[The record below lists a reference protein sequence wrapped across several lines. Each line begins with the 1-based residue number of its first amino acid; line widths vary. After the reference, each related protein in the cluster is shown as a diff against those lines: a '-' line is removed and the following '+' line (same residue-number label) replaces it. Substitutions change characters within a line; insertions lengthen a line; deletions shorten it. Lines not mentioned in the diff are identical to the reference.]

1 MPSPVSR
8 RQVVVGDGGVVSA
21 QAVSGTDWQQI
32 GNAYNTLLAGP
43 AALLPF
49 FTCAV
54 SLSSVADITTLYS
67 VQPTFVAWPRYTIL
81 ARIWLYS
88 IVPTGTASITS
99 RFTAPDGSYSDR
111 QWTTLSSTSIGGA
124 GTFAQLGMH
133 IEGPGASGSSQVT
146 STPISSGASTVQVGL
161 AVSGNATL
169 LALGCYEIPRL
180 SVIPGEND
188 GLNGDGGEEITFLGT
203 GMPIL
208 DDTLQTGVGP
218 GSMLRRLDEVRTDY
232 ARRCGIWA
240 GYPNKTTTS
249 GTFVDVYQDG
259 PAALT
264 RKHFRTDVTRTLQL
278 GAYAQGS
285 DATTTGEIKWS
296 FTSGASVTAAINGST
311 GSATIITQAEV
322 DCEDPSSVDGR
333 RSSRDDIATIQIRR
347 TAGAGNIVLYTHT
360 AGEGSSASPTSPAA
374 TAAASA
380 AAPPK
385 RLPPEYLFG
394 RKKR

>member
-8 RQVVVGDGGVVSA
+8 RQVVVGDGGIVSA
-21 QAVSGTDWQQI
+21 QGVAGVDWQQI

-67 VQPTFVAWPRYTIL
+67 VQPTFIAWPRYTIL

-99 RFTAPDGSYSDR
+99 RFTAPDGSYTDR
-111 QWTTLSSTSIGGA
+111 QWTTLSGTSIGGA

-133 IEGPGASGSSQVT
+133 IEGPTSVGGSDVG
-146 STPISSGASTVQVGL
+146 SGASTVQASIGVT
-161 AVSGNATL
+161 GNATL
-169 LALGCYEIPRL
+169 LGLGCYEIPRASL
-180 SVIPGEND
+180 FVGTGG
-188 GLNGDGGEEITFLGT
+188 GLNGDGAEEMTFLST

-208 DDTLQTGVGP
+208 DDTGESGIGP
-218 GSMLRRLDEVRTDY
+218 GIGIHRLDTVRTDF

-285 DATTTGEIKWS
+285 DTTTTGEIKWS

-311 GSATIITQAEV
+311 GSAVVVTQAEV

-333 RSSRDDIATIQIRR
+333 RSSRDDIASIQIRR

-360 AGEGSSASPTSPAA
+360 AGEGSSASPTSP
-374 TAAASA
+374 TAAAAAAA